1 VTARAR
7 LPVDSAAKH
16 IDKHIEFILV
26 GGYHEGLAH
35 HEDMFALGEIDGY
48 FPAVNRYFAASVPD
62 IHAGDGGFSSS
73 GSDAKILD
81 HSVPLIN

>member
-1 VTARAR
+1 VAACAR
-7 LPVDSAAKH
+7 LAVDSAAKNV
-16 IDKHIEFILV
+16 DKHIEFSLV

-35 HEDMFALGEIDGY
+35 HEDMFTLGKIDGY

-62 IHAGDGGFSSS
+62 VHAGDGGFSSS
-73 GSDAKILD
+73 GSYAKILD